1 MDHQHAAALASS
13 SRRSL
18 SWGSSISQSF
28 RQMETEDPFGR
39 AQSEQGHR
47 DEEENLRW
55 AALEKLPTYDRMRR
69 GIIRKALDDDDG
81 GGDDVE
87 VVDIHKLAGGD
98 EGRALLERLFQD
110 DSERFLRRLRDRI
123 DMYAWFFFLLQKGY
137 IDISYIYIGKIS
149 ILLYAYKYIDIYVCM
164 YQHLSVCRVGIEL
177 PMIEVRY
184 EQLTVEADVVA
195 AGRSLPTL
203 LNTTANFLEV
213 RGASV
218 VCMCFRI
225 RSRR

>member
-1 MDHQHAAALASS
+1 MDHQHAAELASS

-39 AQSEQGHR
+39 VQSEQGHR

-81 GGDDVE
+81 GGGGDNVE
-87 VVDIHKLAGGD
+87 VVDIHKLAAGD

-110 DSERFLRRLRDRI
+110 DSEGFLRRLRDRI
-123 DMYAWFFFLLQKGY
+123 DMYICFFL
-137 IDISYIYIGKIS
+137 I
-149 ILLYAYKYIDIYVCM
+149 
-164 YQHLSVCRVGIEL
+164 
-177 PMIEVRY
+177 
-184 EQLTVEADVVA
+184 
-195 AGRSLPTL
+195 
-203 LNTTANFLEV
+203 FL
-213 RGASV
+213 
-218 VCMCFRI
+218 
-225 RSRR
+225 